1 MSSMGD
7 YNLAIRQRN
16 AINKFIMTAL
26 AKYRPLPRIGSV
38 VAIDRVTLKADVSFP
53 GSDATLE
60 CRFARGQQP
69 RRVGSVVVVEGR
81 SGDYRITQ
89 CTDESFSE
97 FDVPVAGILVHA
109 HPSAAAPAGYLLCDG
124 SFVDQVLYARL
135 FEAIGFTYATD
146 PGDGTFKLPSMSNF
160 GTNLRYII
168 KT

>member
-16 AINKFIMTAL
+16 AINKFILTAL
-26 AKYRPLPRIGSV
+26 NKYRPLPRIGSV
-38 VAIDRVTLKADVSFP
+38 VTIDRVTLKANVAFP

-69 RRVGSVVVVEGR
+69 RRIGSIVVVEGR

-97 FDVPVAGILVHA
+97 FDVPVGGVIVVAGS
-109 HPSAAAPAGYLLCDG
+109 SAVPPDGFLLCDG
-124 SFVDQVLYARL
+124 SFVDQVIYARL
-135 FEAIGFTYATD
+135 FEKIAFTYATD
-146 PGDGTFKLPSMSNF
+146 PGDGTFKVPTVSNL